1 VLARRRRTLPDG
13 ADGGRGSLAET
24 RAFLEQLVTAGPTV
38 VLRSGPQSESLDYVS
53 PNIDRLLGITVDEA
67 LERGFLASRVHPDDL
82 PLVRTA
88 FVEVAAGRSTHERFE
103 ARLRCADDDVRW
115 IAADVV
121 PEMGAAG
128 DPEGVIVYALDV
140 DERHRSEEALR
151 EREATLVAM
160 FETSP
165 DGIQLLER
173 RGRIRTA
180 TPASRSL
187 LGRPRDEGAA
197 AQPLVDQLHPDD
209 REAVVASMRA
219 VFGGDLDRA
228 TVEFRAMH
236 EDGEWRT
243 LEARTARVSGIDDEP
258 DAPGAGLV
266 LVVTRDITERA
277 RLEQA
282 QVAARIAAEDANRSK
297 SEFLS
302 RMSHELRTPLNAILG
317 FGQLLELDELTP
329 DQREATTQI
338 LRGGR
343 HLLDLINEVLDI
355 SRIETG
361 SLALS
366 PEPVAVAD
374 QLVDAVE
381 LMRPMADQHGIHLVA
396 DAGRT
401 CPDYVFADRQRLKQ
415 VLLNLISNAV
425 KYNRRGGTVAL
436 GCEHGEGTVRIRV
449 SDTGAGIPAD
459 RLAKLFTPFERLGA
473 EQTGI
478 EGTGIGLALSQRL
491 AEAMGGELGVEST
504 VGSGSTFWL
513 ELPTAEGPV
522 ERYERLTPPP
532 MPAAPAVGDQR
543 CVLHIEDN
551 LANLRLVERILAQR
565 SGLRVVAAM
574 QGRLGLELAREHR
587 PVLVLL
593 DLHLPDMGGDL
604 VLQRLRDDP
613 ATASIPVVVVSADAT
628 PRQAQR
634 LLNAGAIA
642 YLTKP
647 IDVGALLRQVD
658 TALAP

>member
-1 VLARRRRTLPDG
+1 VLARRRRILPDG

-24 RAFLEQLVTAGPTV
+24 RAFLEQLVTAGPAV

-53 PNIDRLLGITVDEA
+53 PNIERLLGITVDEA
-67 LERGFLASRVHPDDL
+67 LQAGFLASRIHPDDL
-82 PLVRTA
+82 GLVRTA
-88 FVEVAAGRSTHERFE
+88 FIEVAAGRSTHEQFE
-103 ARLRCADDDVRW
+103 ARLRCVDDELRW

-121 PEMGAAG
+121 PELGPAG
-128 DPEGVIVYALDV
+128 NPEGVIVYALDV
-140 DERHRSEEALR
+140 DERRRSEEALR

-165 DGIQLLER
+165 DGIQLLDR

-180 TPASRSL
+180 SQASKSL
-187 LGRPRDEGAA
+187 LGRPRGDGPAHH
-197 AQPLVDQLHPDD
+197 LIDRLHPDD
-209 REAVVASMRA
+209 KDAVTALLVD
-219 VFGGDLDRA
+219 VFSGARDRA
-228 TVEFRAMH
+228 TIEFRALH
-236 EDGEWRT
+236 EDGDWRT
-243 LEARTARVSGIDDEP
+243 LEVRTARVSGIDDEP
-258 DAPGAGLV
+258 DAAGAGLV

-277 RLEQA
+277 RMEQA
-282 QVAARIAAEDANRSK
+282 QDAARIAAEEANRSK

-329 DQREATTQI
+329 DQRESTTQI

-366 PEPVAVAD
+366 PEPVEVAE
-374 QLVDAVE
+374 QLTGAVE
-381 LMRPMADQHGIHLVA
+381 LMRPMADEHGINLVA

-401 CPDYVFADRQRLKQ
+401 CTDYVFADRQRLKQ

-449 SDTGAGIPAD
+449 SDTGPGIAAD
-459 RLAKLFTPFERLGA
+459 RLSKLFTPFERLGA
-473 EQTGI
+473 EQTGV
-478 EGTGIGLALSQRL
+478 EGTGIGLALSLRL
-491 AEAMGGELGVEST
+491 AEAMGGSIGVESA

-532 MPAAPAVGDQR
+532 VPAAPVVGDQR

-565 SGLRVVAAM
+565 PGLRVVAAM
-574 QGRLGLELAREHR
+574 QGRLGLELAREHH

-613 ATASIPVVVVSADAT
+613 ITASIPVAVVSADAT

-634 LLNAGAIA
+634 LISAGAIA

-647 IDVGALLRQVD
+647 IDVVELLRQVD
-658 TALAP
+658 AALAL